1 MHDFQR
7 STAQA
12 LPELLRQLKDG
23 GYKVVHMVSRSPVT
37 TLSKYDEMLAQQDK
51 LSVKSSRPIRV
62 WCARSASPIT
72 STDSL
77 FGCLSVATS
86 RDICSCLL
94 VFRSH
99 QRIPKSA

>member
-51 LSVKSSRPIRV
+51 LSVNNRRPISGVVRTIGQ
-62 WCARSASPIT
+62 P
-72 STDSL
+72 D
-77 FGCLSVATS
+77 
-86 RDICSCLL
+86 
-94 VFRSH
+94 H
-99 QRIPKSA
+99 